1 MQPIFAEIPTRIAC
15 GYQFELLKYKQ
26 YLERK
31 PMQEEVVIKEEK
43 QEQQAQPEKLKN
55 VFCYKNFTLAFL
67 GALVSNLGSILYS
80 FAVSFYILA
89 LTGNNAFIQG
99 LYLATGGIVYVLVT
113 LFGGVISD
121 RFHKCKIMFICDYAK
136 GGMLIG
142 FTLLL
147 MFVIKDANA
156 KVAILFVIAVISN
169 IIAAIFSPAAS
180 SLLPHIVPEKSFQ
193 QGQSYY
199 QLMQSSLGIIGVILA
214 AVLYSVL
221 DIHLLF
227 FIVGGCY
234 ILSGV
239 SEMFIQYNYQKAE
252 GKLTVKRVFKDIGD
266 GMKYIATLKPLL
278 FLMFGI
284 LLLNFFVSPLSANF
298 LPYFVA
304 TDVASHSYLF
314 NEFLTPEMWS
324 SVIEVAY
331 AVGMIVMAIVLSS
344 RPQKDRIFKGLSISL
359 IIFAVLYVV
368 LTVIYILFANNLAHI
383 NVMLIAFIPIGIAM
397 GMTLITINIPIS
409 TKMLTIVD
417 KDKLGKVNS
426 VIDVGSQGLIPLS
439 NFLAG
444 LVISGLGPSWL
455 CIICTLGL
463 VSMTLFL
470 VLNKYVKQL

>member
-1 MQPIFAEIPTRIAC
+1 MFAME
-15 GYQFELLKYKQ
+15 K
-26 YLERK
+26 
-31 PMQEEVVIKEEK
+31 EEVIEEK
-43 QEQQAQPEKLKN
+43 EVIQAQPEKLKN
-55 VFCYKNFTLAFL
+55 VFCYKNFTLAWL
-67 GALVSNLGSILYS
+67 GALVSNLGNTLYL

-121 RFHKCKIMFICDYAK
+121 RFHKGKIMFICDYAK
-136 GGMLIG
+136 GAMLIG

-156 KVAILFVIAVISN
+156 KVVILFVIAIISN

-180 SLLPHIVPEKSFQ
+180 SLLPHIVPEKSYQ

-199 QLMQSSLGIIGVILA
+199 SLMQSSLGVLGVILA

-221 DIHLLF
+221 DIHVLF

-234 ILSGV
+234 VLSGV
-239 SEMFIQYNYQKAE
+239 SEMFIKYNYQKTE
-252 GKLTVKRVFKDIGD
+252 GKLTVKRVFSDIGD

-278 FLMFGI
+278 FLMLGI
-284 LLLNFFVSPLSANF
+284 LLLNFFVAPLSSNF

-304 TDVASHSYLF
+304 TDVKSHDYLF
-314 NEFLTPEMWS
+314 SNLLTPEMWS
-324 SVIEVAY
+324 SVIQVAY
-331 AVGMIVMAIVLSS
+331 AIGMIVMALVLSN
-344 RPQKDRIFKGLSISL
+344 RPQKDRIYKGLSISL
-359 IIFAVLYVV
+359 VIFAALYVV
-368 LTVIYILFANNLAHI
+368 LTVLYILFVNNITDI
-383 NVMLIAFIPIGIAM
+383 NVVLVAFIPIGITM
-397 GMTLITINIPIS
+397 GMTLITINIPIT

-426 VIDVGSQGLIPLS
+426 VVDVGSQGLIPLS

-455 CIICTLGL
+455 CIISTVGL
-463 VSMTLFL
+463 SLMTVFL
-470 VLNKYVKQL
+470 VINKHIKQL

>member
-1 MQPIFAEIPTRIAC
+1 MVDE
-15 GYQFELLKYKQ
+15 EK
-26 YLERK
+26 LET
-31 PMQEEVVIKEEK
+31 EEQEK
-43 QEQQAQPEKLKN
+43 QEPIEFLDEKPKN
-55 VFCYKNFTLAFL
+55 VFRYKNFTLAFL
-67 GALVSNLGSILYS
+67 GALVSNLGNILYS

-99 LYLATGGIVYVLVT
+99 LYLATGGIVYVAVT

-121 RFHKCKIMFICDYAK
+121 RFHKGKIMFICDYAK
-136 GGMLIG
+136 GIMLIA

-147 MFVIKDANA
+147 MLVIKDANA
-156 KVAILFVIAVISN
+156 KVAVLFVIAVIGN

-199 QLMQSSLGIIGVILA
+199 SLMQSSLGIVGIILA

-221 DIHLLF
+221 DIHILF

-234 ILSGV
+234 VLSGV
-239 SEMFIQYNYQKAE
+239 SEMFINYDYQKKE
-252 GKLTVKRVFKDIGD
+252 DKLTVKQVFSDIGD
-266 GMKYIATLKPLL
+266 GMKYIFNFKSLL
-278 FLMFGI
+278 FLMIGI
-284 LLLNFFVSPLSANF
+284 LFLNFFVAPLSSNF

-304 TDVASHSYLF
+304 TDVASNNYLF
-314 NEFLTPEMWS
+314 KELLTPEMWS

-331 AVGMIVMAIVLSS
+331 AIGMIVMAIILST
-344 RPQKDRIFKGLSISL
+344 RPKKDKIYKGLSISL
-359 IIFAVLYVV
+359 SIFAGLFAVL
-368 LTVIYILFANNLAHI
+368 TTIYILFAKNI
-383 NVMLIAFIPIGIAM
+383 TDVNVMLIAFVPIGMIM

-409 TKMLTIVD
+409 TTIMTIVD

-426 VIDVGSQGLIPLS
+426 VMDVGSQGLIPLS

-455 CIICTLGL
+455 CIICTVGL
-463 VSMTLFL
+463 VGMTVFII
-470 VLNKYVKQL
+470 LNKYVKQL